1 MLVQEVEIKSVRLQA
16 LQDVLVHS
24 SDSDDKLKSTQ
35 VRFSGLFFQSSSLF
49 DFFQVIDVQRDSSI
63 MRVQLM
69 HIGTCA

>member
-1 MLVQEVEIKSVRLQA
+1 MQEVEVKSVRLQA

-49 DFFQVIDVQRDSSI
+49 DFLRVFDVQRDRSI
-63 MRVQLM
+63 MTVQLM
-69 HIGTCA
+69 HIGTCT